1 MRKLVVILAGFAV
14 LATVSYAIYQKE
26 ELLSNGRVL
35 LLELELDLQPGIDPR
50 SITPRSLMQGD
61 YMALR
66 FKLQRDIP
74 FTESLRDGFAVVAV
88 DENRVGRFRRLD
100 DGSAMMAGEEKIFFR
115 VRGSEVKL
123 GTNAFFFQEGDAAV
137 YASARY
143 GEARV
148 GDGQFLLTGL
158 RDANLKKLGNPRK

>member
-35 LLELELDLQPGIDPR
+35 LLELAPVD
-50 SITPRSLMQGD
+50 PRSLMQGD

-66 FKLQRDIP
+66 FKLQRDIL

-148 GDGQFLLTGL
+148 DGDGQFLLTGL
-158 RDANLKKLGNPRK
+158 RDANLKKLGNLNK

>member
-35 LLELELDLQPGIDPR
+35 LLELAPVD
-50 SITPRSLMQGD
+50 PRSLMQGD

-66 FKLQRDIP
+66 FKLQRDIL

-148 GDGQFLLTGL
+148 DGDGQFLLTGL
-158 RDANLKKLGNPRK
+158 RDANLKKLGNPNK

>member
-35 LLELELDLQPGIDPR
+35 LLELAPVD
-50 SITPRSLMQGD
+50 PRSLMQGD

-66 FKLQRDIP
+66 FKLQRDIL

-148 GDGQFLLTGL
+148 DGDGQFLLTGL
-158 RDANLKKLGNPRK
+158 RDANLKKLGNPNN